1 LISLS
6 EFRTKLAASIAMISF
21 GRTVVAAAPMTDKVI
36 KEIKVIR
43 SNEGSIMKG
52 EVSCNTTESGAVKGW
67 NICACGGRQKIA
79 E

>member
-6 EFRTKLAASIAMISF
+6 EFRTKLAASVAILSF
-21 GRTVVAAAPMTDKVI
+21 GRIVAAAPMTDKVI

-67 NICACGGRQKIA
+67 NICACGGRQKSA